1 MDHVVPVDLLDPAD
15 DDLARGWTTVHAAVQ
30 REIFG
35 AGGSAWTLEEVRA
48 FHRADGDTRRT
59 AWAALGSGT
68 APGLVVGAAEVIETL
83 RDNLRSARV
92 RLSVHPQWRRRGT
105 GSALLERAE
114 QTARE
119 GGRSVFVAET
129 EWPAGGEDRSAA
141 FAGRHG
147 YAAAQTAVRSG
158 LALPRGTAALERVLR
173 ARADDYVIE
182 TARDRIP
189 QAWLED
195 RALLARR
202 MSTDAPQGALLLE
215 EEQWDAERVR
225 AANRRQLDSG
235 RRVVESVARHV
246 PSRRLVGY
254 TQLSVPAGTPELAYQ
269 SNTIV
274 LREHRGH
281 GLGLRLKAANAL
293 AVMRDLPMVRS
304 VRTWNADDNVHMLAV
319 NRELGFQVEGY
330 SREWQK
336 TS

>member
-1 MDHVVPVDLLDPAD
+1 
-15 DDLARGWTTVHAAVQ
+15 
-30 REIFG
+30 
-35 AGGSAWTLEEVRA
+35 
-48 FHRADGDTRRT
+48 
-59 AWAALGSGT
+59 
-68 APGLVVGAAEVIETL
+68 
-83 RDNLRSARV
+83 
-92 RLSVHPQWRRRGT
+92 
-105 GSALLERAE
+105 
-114 QTARE
+114 
-119 GGRSVFVAET
+119 
-129 EWPAGGEDRSAA
+129 
-141 FAGRHG
+141 
-147 YAAAQTAVRSG
+147 
-158 LALPRGTAALERVLR
+158 
-173 ARADDYVIE
+173 
-182 TARDRIP
+182 
-189 QAWLED
+189 
-195 RALLARR
+195 

-215 EEQWDAERVR
+215 EEQWDAARVR
-225 AANRRQLDSG
+225 AANQRQLDSG